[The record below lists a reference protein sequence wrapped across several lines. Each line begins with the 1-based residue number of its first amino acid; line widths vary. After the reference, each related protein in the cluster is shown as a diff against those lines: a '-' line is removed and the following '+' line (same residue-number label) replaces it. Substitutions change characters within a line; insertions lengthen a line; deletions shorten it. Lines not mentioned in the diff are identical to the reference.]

1 MSRTARKQSA
11 TGIYHIM
18 IRGADRRI
26 IFADDQD
33 CNTFLTILEK
43 VKEKTDSSIY
53 AYCLMGN
60 HVHLLMK
67 EGQESLE
74 VFFKRLGVSYVHY
87 YNQKYELLGHLFQ
100 DRFRSEGIDSDAYYL
115 DVLRYIC
122 QNPIKAGL
130 VKSIGDYPFLGCGG
144 ILDKRD
150 FLDDVQ
156 KYTHLKTDELRVFL
170 EGPCQ
175 YDHLEDEGP
184 KRLMDKEAIA
194 RLCRVSGCRTVQEI
208 GGLPENKRDEALRKG
223 MSAGISIR
231 QLSRLTGISKAVIEK
246 IRKEK

>member
-43 VKEKTDSSIY
+43 VKKKTESAIY

-67 EGQESLE
+67 EGKEPLE
-74 VFFKRLGVSYVHY
+74 VFFKRLGVSYVSY
-87 YNQKYELLGHLFQ
+87 YNQKYQLLGHLFQ
-100 DRFRSEGIDSDAYYL
+100 DRFRSEGIDTDAYYL

-122 QNPIKAGL
+122 QNPVKAGL
-130 VKSIGDYPFLGCGG
+130 VKSIEDYPFLGCGG
-144 ILDKRD
+144 IIDKRG

-156 KYTHLKTDELRVFL
+156 EYSHLNTDELRVFL

-175 YDHLEDEGP
+175 EDHLEDDGP
-184 KRLMDKEAIA
+184 KRLMDTEAIA
-194 RLCRVSGCRTVQEI
+194 RLCSVTGCRNVQEI
-208 GGLPENKRDEALRKG
+208 GGLPESRRDEALWQG
-223 MSAGISIR
+223 MKSGISLR
-231 QLSRLTGISKAVIEK
+231 QLSRLTGVSKAVLER
-246 IRKEK
+246 IRRKM

>member
-26 IFADDQD
+26 IFADNQD
-33 CNTFLTILEK
+33 CNTFLTILKK
-43 VKEKTDSSIY
+43 VKEKTDSCIY

-67 EGQESLE
+67 EGKESLE
-74 VFFKRLGVSYVHY
+74 QFFKRLGVSYVYY
-87 YNQKYELLGHLFQ
+87 YNQKYQLLGHLFQ
-100 DRFRSEGIDSDAYYL
+100 DRFRSEGVDSQAYYL

-122 QNPIKAGL
+122 HNPVKAGL
-130 VKSIGDYPFLGCGG
+130 VQSMWDYPFLGCGG
-144 ILDKRD
+144 ILDKRG
-150 FLDDVQ
+150 FLDDARQ
-156 KYTHLKTDELRVFL
+156 YTQMSTDELRIFL

-175 YDHLEDEGP
+175 DEHLEDVGP
-184 KRLMDKEAIA
+184 KRLLDTEAIA
-194 RLCRVSGCRTVQEI
+194 RLCKTSGCSTVQEI
-208 GGLPENKRDEALRKG
+208 GGLPESRRNEALRQG
-223 MSAGISIR
+223 MGSGISIR

-246 IRKEK
+246 IRKEM